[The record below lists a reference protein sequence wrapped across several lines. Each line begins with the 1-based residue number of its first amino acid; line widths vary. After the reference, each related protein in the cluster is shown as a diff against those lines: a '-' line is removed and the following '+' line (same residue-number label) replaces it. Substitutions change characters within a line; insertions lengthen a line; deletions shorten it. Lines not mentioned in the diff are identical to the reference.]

1 MYEVLVSAVVKQEQ
15 RSDFETG
22 IQKLRASTLKN
33 DAGCER
39 YDWYRSENGE
49 TYFLFEQWTDEA
61 AVLAHSRTEHFL
73 RLLPELKACI
83 EGEFHVTNLV
93 RVA

>member
-1 MYEVLVSAVVKQEQ
+1 MYEVLVSAVVKHER
-15 RSDFETG
+15 RSAFEAV

-49 TYFLFEQWTDEA
+49 TYFLFERWADEA
-61 AVLAHSRTEHFL
+61 AVLAHSQADHFL

-83 EGEFHVTNLV
+83 ENEFQVTKLV